1 MTGYTSM
8 VGGSN
13 HAFSMGSNR
22 VGMMDL
28 GILGGGE
35 SYAYGI
41 NDMWQVVGAFN
52 VAKGPQH
59 AFVTGPNGGD
69 MTDPPTL

>member
-1 MTGYTSM
+1 
-8 VGGSN
+8 
-13 HAFSMGSNR
+13 MGSNG

-41 NDMWQVVGAFN
+41 NDTWQVVGLSTWLKALS
-52 VAKGPQH
+52 
-59 AFVTGPNGGD
+59 
-69 MTDPPTL
+69 TLS